1 MRIRMKSIFVIAAA
15 GYLLILVTGCTT
27 ATLVTGLSSA
37 PSGVSYASGF
47 GSKVYSYQIVRY
59 EDAVEATLRA
69 AETLALENKF
79 KDIKENHTQ
88 LRYIDEKDCVI
99 DILIERRTAKTTFIQ
114 VDAGYLGSRG
124 MSRLM
129 LLQILDEI
137 GEAGNFL
144 EDWSNKDVE

>member
-1 MRIRMKSIFVIAAA
+1 M
-15 GYLLILVTGCTT
+15 TGCTT

-37 PSGVSYASGF
+37 PSGVSYASGY

-59 EDAVEATLRA
+59 EDAVEAALRA
-69 AETLALENKF
+69 AETLAFENKY
-79 KDIKENHTQ
+79 KDVKEIRAE
-88 LRYIDEKDCVI
+88 LRYIDEKDCVL
-99 DILIERRTAKTTFIQ
+99 DILIERRSVKTTFIQ
-114 VDAGYLGSRG
+114 VDVGFFGSRG

-137 GEAGNFL
+137 GKAEDFL

>member
-1 MRIRMKSIFVIAAA
+1 M
-15 GYLLILVTGCTT
+15 TGCTT

-37 PSGVSYASGF
+37 PSGVSYASGY

-59 EDAVEATLRA
+59 EDAVEAALRA
-69 AETLALENKF
+69 AETLAFENKY
-79 KDIKENHTQ
+79 KDVKEIRAE
-88 LRYIDEKDCVI
+88 LRYIDEKDCVL
-99 DILIERRTAKTTFIQ
+99 DILIERRSVKTTFIQ
-114 VDAGYLGSRG
+114 VDVGFFGSRG

-137 GEAGNFL
+137 GKAEDFM